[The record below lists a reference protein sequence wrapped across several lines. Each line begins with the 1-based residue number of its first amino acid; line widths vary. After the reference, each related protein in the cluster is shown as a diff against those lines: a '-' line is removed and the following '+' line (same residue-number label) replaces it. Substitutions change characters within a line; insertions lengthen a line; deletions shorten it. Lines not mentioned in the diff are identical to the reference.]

1 MDADADADVLCMLE
15 LDPGTDVEVCT
26 IAVLRPIVELG
37 SGVELVG
44 TGAAEA
50 VEDVSVGV
58 TTEDVTTVAVAVAV
72 EVETTTDDA
81 GEELATTTAV
91 VAGAVLAVDLGT
103 ELEVDSTVA
112 LEETAVLDGTV
123 DVLKV
128 VEVDVVVTMTV
139 SVERAEAA

>member
-15 LDPGTDVEVCT
+15 LDPGTDVGVCT

-58 TTEDVTTVAVAVAV
+58 TTEDVTTVAVAV
-72 EVETTTDDA
+72 EVKTTTDDA

>member
-1 MDADADADVLCMLE
+1 MLE

-26 IAVLRPIVELG
+26 IAVLRPVVELG

-58 TTEDVTTVAVAVAV
+58 TTEDVTTVAVAV

-112 LEETAVLDGTV
+112 LEETAVLDGTI

-128 VEVDVVVTMTV
+128 VEVDVVVTMRV